1 MWSDTLLQAERIH
14 LVRLAMWATLSI
26 LLGASLWLIGRRGRG
41 PLLASFGG
49 QLAAWGA
56 LLVALT
62 GAMGASLGM
71 RDHAGAVRLD
81 RMTWLLAGLSA
92 GLAAGGAAVS
102 LVGWLLG
109 RRLGVVGAGL
119 AVLIQ
124 GIAVAILSLVLAGSI
139 AR

>member
-1 MWSDTLLQAERIH
+1 MWSDALLQAERFH
-14 LVRLAMWATLSI
+14 LVRLAMWAALSV
-26 LLGASLWLIGRRGRG
+26 LLGATLWLVGRRGRG
-41 PLLASFGG
+41 PLLASFGL

-56 LLVALT
+56 LLIAVT
-62 GAMGASLGM
+62 GAMGMGLGI

-81 RMTWLLAGLSA
+81 RVTWLVVGLSA
-92 GLAAGGAAVS
+92 GLAVAGAAVS

-109 RRLGVVGAGL
+109 RRLGIVGAGL
-119 AVLIQ
+119 AVLVH